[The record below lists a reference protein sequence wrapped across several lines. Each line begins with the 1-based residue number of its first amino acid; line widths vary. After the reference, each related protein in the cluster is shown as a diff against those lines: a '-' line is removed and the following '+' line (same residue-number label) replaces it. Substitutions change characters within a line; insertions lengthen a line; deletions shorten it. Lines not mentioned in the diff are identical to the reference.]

1 MAFLKFGVDQTYEYF
16 HCGPEAATAS
26 LMAFP
31 TAVLTISDTYH
42 SSSSSRQPTA
52 SLPSLMTV
60 VPSST
65 SLQGSSPSSSQAVT
79 AGPGATDPRATP
91 NGGSGS
97 GGSNLGA
104 IIGGVIGGLALL
116 CVFGGVVV
124 YLLVKARLVK
134 APLAQVPIGYP
145 GEDLTQFDKT
155 NRGLGGWGPSELAA
169 HEYPARSP
177 VELPV
182 TSIRL

>member
-26 LMAFP
+26 VMAFP
-31 TAVLTISDTYH
+31 TAVLTISDTYR

-52 SLPSLMTV
+52 SLPSLLTV

-65 SLQGSSPSSSQAVT
+65 SSQGYSPSSSQAIT
-79 AGPGATDPRATP
+79 ADPAATDPSATP
-91 NGGSGS
+91 YGGSGN
-97 GGSNLGA
+97 SNLGA

-124 YLLVKARLVK
+124 YLVVKARLVK
-134 APLAQVPIGYP
+134 TPLSQLPIGYP
-145 GEDLTQFDKT
+145 GEDFTQFDKT

-177 VELPV
+177 VELPA
-182 TSIRL
+182 SSMRS